1 MDAKKAKRK
10 PRGPDIG
17 LRQAKRLCQL
27 PERKRLPFIA
37 EGLPVILD
45 SARGFWK
52 SAQQLNDHPREAKV
66 LEGFAEEEAAKI
78 LILLDMARC
87 PPKLIASKLNILIG
101 WFYDHLAR
109 LIYAEAATW
118 KPMHLAQLRDYVDRQ
133 RRGHFIEGYA
143 GEYILPNWA
152 VYERESRL
160 YADVE
165 AYQDGSLGWSAP
177 REPYRGRIPFNALTP
192 AALRV
197 AEAMQQL
204 GLFSPKGLQATS
216 EIWGSLEYRDK
227 ESRHDGEKLTE
238 RLLARVH
245 AEGLI
250 LDTAQDAHVATLY
263 EYWQIPMYNVDFSI
277 IPVTL
282 AELEAEQERGYWS
295 MVGDPW

>member
-1 MDAKKAKRK
+1 MDGERVKQGLK
-10 PRGPDIG
+10 GPNIG
-17 LRQAKRLCQL
+17 LRQARRLCQL

-52 SAQQLNDHPREAKV
+52 AAQPLQDHPREAKV

-78 LILLDMARC
+78 LILMDAVRC
-87 PPKLIASKLNILIG
+87 PPKLIASKLNKLIG

-109 LIYAEAATW
+109 LIYAEAVRW
-118 KPMHLAQLRDYVDRQ
+118 KPMHLTQLRDYVDRQ
-133 RRGHFIEGYA
+133 RRGHYIEGYA
-143 GEYILPNWA
+143 GEYIMPNWT

-177 REPYRGRIPFNALTP
+177 RDPYRSNIPFDAFTP
-192 AALRV
+192 PALRV

-204 GLFSPKGLQATS
+204 GLFTAKGLQATS
-216 EIWGSLEYRDK
+216 EIWGRLEYRDK
-227 ESRHDGEKLTE
+227 ENHHDGEKLTKQ
-238 RLLARVH
+238 LLTRVQT
-245 AEGLI
+245 EGLI
-250 LDTAQDAHVATLY
+250 LDTAQDVHVATLY
-263 EYWQIPMYNVDFSI
+263 HQWQIPMYNLDFSL

-282 AELEAEQERGYWS
+282 AELEAEQEQEYWS
-295 MVGDPW
+295 MVGDPR

>member
-1 MDAKKAKRK
+1 M
-10 PRGPDIG
+10 PRRPDIG
-17 LRQAKRLCQL
+17 LHQAKLLCQL

-45 SARGFWK
+45 SAQGFWK
-52 SAQQLNDHPREAKV
+52 AAQQLQDYPREAKV

-78 LILLDMARC
+78 LILMDAVRC
-87 PPKLIASKLNILIG
+87 PPKLVASRLNRLIG

-109 LIYAEAATW
+109 LIYAEAVTW
-118 KPMHLAQLRDYVDRQ
+118 KPMHIAQLRDYVDRQ
-133 RRGHFIEGYA
+133 RRGHYVDGYA
-143 GEYILPNWA
+143 GEYIMPNWA

-177 REPYRGRIPFNALTP
+177 REPHRGHIPFFAFTP
-192 AALRV
+192 PALRV

-204 GLFSPKGLQATS
+204 GLFTPKGLQAMS
-216 EIWGSLEYRDK
+216 ETWGSLEYRDK
-227 ESRHDGEKLTE
+227 ENHHDGEKLTE
-238 RLLARVH
+238 QLLMRVH
-245 AEGLI
+245 SAGLI

-263 EYWQIPMYNVDFSI
+263 REWQIPMYNLDFSL

-282 AELEAEQERGYWS
+282 AELEAEQEQEYWS
-295 MVGDPW
+295 MVGDPR